1 MKTPILTLIGIT
13 LLASCQ
19 SEVEKIEE
27 NISHIQV
34 ANDSLWKE
42 LDKYKRLSDMTYDSV
57 KYEMGDKEL
66 LLSKVMVY
74 ETTESIILEV
84 ISENQQDIKELREK
98 QRRIQHGLE
107 EK

>member
-1 MKTPILTLIGIT
+1 MKTTIITLIGIT
-13 LLASCQ
+13 LLTSCQ

-42 LDKYKRLSDMTYDSV
+42 LDEYKRLSDVTYDSV

-74 ETTESIILEV
+74 EDTKTIILSV

>member
-1 MKTPILTLIGIT
+1 MKTPILTLISIT

-42 LDKYKRLSDMTYDSV
+42 LDKYKRLSDMTYDSMV
-57 KYEMGDKEL
+57 YEMGDREEL
-66 LLSKVMVY
+66 LSRVSVY
-74 ETTESIILEV
+74 EDTKTIILSV
-84 ISENQQDIKELREK
+84 ISENQGDIKELREK